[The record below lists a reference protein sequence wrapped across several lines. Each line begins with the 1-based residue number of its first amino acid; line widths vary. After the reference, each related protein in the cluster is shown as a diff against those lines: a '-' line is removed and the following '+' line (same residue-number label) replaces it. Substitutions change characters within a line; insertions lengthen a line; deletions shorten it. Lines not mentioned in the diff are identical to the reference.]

1 MITGTT
7 PVHTFNLLVDM
18 SLVKEIKII
27 YHQLGSKVL
36 EKYTKDCI
44 IEGTT
49 VKVPLTQEETF
60 LFKEKVVTIVIRILT
75 KSGDALVSKPIT
87 IDVTSC
93 LDDEVL
99 K

>member
-1 MITGTT
+1 M
-7 PVHTFNLLVDM
+7 
-18 SLVKEIKII
+18 
-27 YHQLGSKVL
+27 
-36 EKYTKDCI
+36 
-44 IEGTT
+44 
-49 VKVPLTQEETF
+49 KVPLTQEETF